1 MFKKMRSILPGHSLM
16 SHQAFMG
23 MLMGLLVII
32 SPLFFLPIKGFSIG
46 IAKGFFFLIIAA
58 VFIMVSGVQSLR
70 RGTIVLPRNKILA
83 FLGII
88 LGASLLGSIISGS
101 FGMSFF
107 GYGFETT
114 TWVFTAIFTSVV
126 FIGYSVF
133 RSYDDIAMFFS
144 GLIIPFV
151 LLVIFHIVRYI
162 VGPIFGNFGVLLTT
176 TTTFLGSWSDL
187 AIFFGFILIFV
198 VLTLEL
204 VSLKKVIKI
213 LLSGFA
219 MLLVV
224 LLACMN
230 IRLIWEIIGLVA
242 LVTSLYLFAF
252 AYWDRS
258 SGDYHKD
265 RHVPGYMI
273 ALFVVSLVCI
283 VFGGLFQNIANRHQ
297 NISWSDTRPGVAMT
311 VRTALGSLKHN
322 PITGYGPNLFNAAW
336 NNAKPPALSGNTNAF
351 SQGIGWVPTH
361 IASEG
366 LLGAFAWIGFF
377 VVLLYSVGKG
387 LLKGFDNPIER
398 YLWIITGVLLVYL
411 SLLAWAYIPGSYIL
425 ILFAILIGAH
435 LRLGAILNPKAD
447 LEYSF
452 IKDPRASFFGI
463 IGVIVVILV
472 GLLGAYVG
480 LRKFVSFIHYTKAAV
495 YTDAGKSQLANQE
508 VQIAAAW
515 ANHDIYHADL
525 ARFAL
530 SNATQ
535 TASAAANNKDAA
547 KQVEQ
552 ALGIAVAQAQA
563 AVSANP
569 LFYSN
574 YVLLGDIYRFMTSSG
589 IDGSVDR
596 AVKAY
601 DDATKHNPHDATM
614 KLSYAQLAL
623 AQKNIDDATSKIKE
637 SINMYPTASAYILQA
652 QIQLSQ
658 NNVTAAGS
666 SIESAIALDPYNA
679 NLVYQYGLLLFG
691 QKQYQSAITAFS
703 RTIAINKSI
712 GSAYVYLGVAYEKT
726 GDTVTANK
734 IYDFVTKQW
743 TDGAQA
749 IAQVKSG
756 IVDAPNPTAAPTVVP
771 KTTVKTPIKP
781 VAPIKK
787 K

>member
-1 MFKKMRSILPGHSLM
+1 MFKKIRSIFPGHSLM
-16 SHQAFMG
+16 THESFMRI
-23 MLMGLLVII
+23 LLGLLVVI
-32 SPLFFLPIKGFSIG
+32 SPLFFLPIRGFSVG

-58 VFIMVSGVQSLR
+58 VFVIVSGVQSLR
-70 RGTIVLPRNKILA
+70 RGTIVLPRNKILT
-83 FLGII
+83 FLGFI

-144 GLIIPFV
+144 GLIIPFA
-151 LLVIFHIVRYI
+151 LLVIFHIVRYF

-176 TTTFLGSWSDL
+176 TTTLLGSWSDL
-187 AIFFGFILIFV
+187 AIFFGFILIFI

-204 VSLKKVIKI
+204 VSLKKIIKV
-213 LLSGFA
+213 LLSGIGVV
-219 MLLVV
+219 LVV
-224 LLACMN
+224 MLACMN
-230 IRLIWEIIGLVA
+230 ISLIWEIIGLVA
-242 LVTSLYLFAF
+242 LATSLYLFAF
-252 AYWDRS
+252 AYWDRA

-265 RHVPGYMI
+265 RHVPGYTI
-273 ALFVVSLVCI
+273 ALFVVALICI
-283 VFGGLFQNIANRHQ
+283 VFGGVFQNIANRHQ

-311 VRTALGSLKHN
+311 ARTAVGSLKHN

-336 NNAKPPALSGNTNAF
+336 NNAKPPALSGNMNAF

-377 VVLLYSVGKG
+377 AVLLYSVGKG
-387 LLKGFDNPIER
+387 LVQGFSNPIER
-398 YLWIITGVLLVYL
+398 YLRIIIGVLLIYL

-435 LRLGAILNPKAD
+435 LRLVAITNPKAD

-463 IGVIVVILV
+463 IGVIAIILV

-530 SNATQ
+530 SNTTQIASGAT
-535 TASAAANNKDAA
+535 ANKDAS

-552 ALGIAVAQAQA
+552 SLGIVVAQAQA
-563 AVSANP
+563 AINANP
-569 LFYSN
+569 LSYSN
-574 YVLLGDIYRFMTSSG
+574 YLLLGDVYQFMAGLG
-589 IDGSVDR
+589 IDGATDR
-596 AVKAY
+596 AIKSY

-614 KLSYAQLAL
+614 KLSYAQLDLAL
-623 AQKNIDDATSKIKE
+623 KKVDDATAKIKE
-637 SINMYPTASAYILQA
+637 SLDMYPTTNAYILKA
-652 QIQLSQ
+652 QIEFSK
-658 NNVTAAGS
+658 NNFTAASS
-666 SIESAIALDPYNA
+666 SIESAISLDPYNA
-679 NLVYQYGLLLFG
+679 NLVYQYGLVLFG
-691 QKQYQSAITAFS
+691 QKQYQAAIAAFS
-703 RTIAINKSI
+703 RTIAINRTI
-712 GSAYVYLGVAYEKT
+712 GLAYVYLGAAYEKT
-726 GDTVTANK
+726 GDIESANK
-734 IYDFVTKQW
+734 IYDFVKKQW

-749 IAQVKSG
+749 IANVKSG
-756 IVDAPNPTAAPTVVP
+756 IIEAPAPTTTTAPEP
-771 KTTVKTPIKP
+771 KTPSKT
-781 VAPIKK
+781 VAPTKK